1 MNRIK
6 YAFPLLWKHNIIGN
20 ATKLSPMSSKIIDKV
35 FISSNK
41 SGVPNFSNR
50 AKIKKVK
57 CSNCSCD
64 INIETLVPLCC
75 QSCKALISV
84 EVFKIFNFFELFDLE
99 ASYDIDKNIL
109 KKKFNDIQKIYHP
122 DQNSQNPELEKV
134 NEVSSYINH
143 AYKTLLNDIDRAVY
157 IMDKKYD
164 YKIKEE
170 ENLEDEEF
178 LFEIVEINEQI
189 NNPDANIAE
198 LTKEYKD
205 KYQDHVEKIKL
216 HFKEKDFINVIN
228 ALKKLKFINRIL
240 DRLQNI

>member
-6 YAFPLLWKHNIIGN
+6 YALPLLWKHNIIRN
-20 ATKLSPMSSKIIDKV
+20 ATKLSSMSSKRIDRA

-41 SGVPNFSNR
+41 SGVLNFSNR

-57 CSNCSCD
+57 CNNCSCD
-64 INIETLVPLCC
+64 INIEAIVPLCC

-84 EVFKIFNFFELFDLE
+84 EVFKIFNFFELFDIE
-99 ASYDIDKNIL
+99 ASYDIDKNVL

-122 DQNSQNPELEKV
+122 DQNSQNPE
-134 NEVSSYINH
+134 
-143 AYKTLLNDIDRAVY
+143 
-157 IMDKKYD
+157 
-164 YKIKEE
+164 IKEE

-198 LTKEYKD
+198 LTREYKD
-205 KYQDHVEKIKL
+205 KYQDHVERVKL
-216 HFKEKDFINVIN
+216 YFKEKDFNSVIN